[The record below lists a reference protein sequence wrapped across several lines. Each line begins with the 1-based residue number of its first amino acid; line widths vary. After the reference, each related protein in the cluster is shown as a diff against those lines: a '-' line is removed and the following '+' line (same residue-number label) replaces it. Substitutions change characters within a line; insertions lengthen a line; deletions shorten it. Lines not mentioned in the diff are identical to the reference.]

1 MELNALYKAFQK
13 LIGSSDIL
21 GSLLPVLMSNKKDEI
36 FTSYVEMVR
45 EDLETDNL
53 QKIFQYYF
61 ADRKEKC
68 QDYTPKSIAKLCAT
82 QTRTN
87 GNVVYDLCAGSGAL
101 TIRKWAENKD
111 KTFIC
116 EELDERVI
124 PILLFNMAVRNMSG
138 YVINRN
144 ALTLET
150 IKCFRLTSG
159 ENFSDI
165 AEIPN
170 IPSIEVDEIISN
182 PPYNIKWNAPPP
194 LLADERFQG
203 KPIPPSSNANFA
215 FVMTALSRMK
225 HGGRC
230 AFVLPN
236 GVLSSEVEKKMRE
249 YLINSGWIERVITLP
264 DKMSE
269 ATSIPTCVI
278 VFSEGNKTV
287 KFYDCRQKATQEQRD
302 QNGQFGGASHENR
315 TYHKTVNVL
324 PDDIIS
330 TVCGECENIAEF
342 SQEIGIEEI
351 VSNDYILVPSRY
363 IAFEERENQHR
374 PYTDIMADI
383 NRVLREKSMLK
394 ITVNEK
400 LAKDIGLYG
409 YAKACEE
416 SEDAETDLSQT
427 FEVLG
432 GEFEPAKKYI
442 TLTKSREFKVESI
455 DKENWSHLLRFFVLM
470 WQEHMTY
477 LNDEENRLLAELRDA
492 ALPDLL
498 NGKIDVSN
506 IDISEQIEKQY
517 EEVTN
522 Q

>member
-1 MELNALYKAFQK
+1 MELSALTKAFQNIIGKSNDLPKAVLRTLLSQNKNSALEDYMK
-13 LIGSSDIL
+13 LIDGDL
-21 GSLLPVLMSNKKDEI
+21 QTDE
-36 FTSYVEMVR
+36 
-45 EDLETDNL
+45 L
-53 QKIFQYYF
+53 QKIFQYYY

-68 QDYTPKSIAKLCAT
+68 QDYTPKSIAKLCAV

-87 GNVVYDLCAGSGAL
+87 GDVVYDLCAGSGAL
-101 TIRKWAENKD
+101 TIQKWAENKD

-150 IKCFRLTSG
+150 VKCFQLTSG

-165 AEIPN
+165 AEISNIPN
-170 IPSIEVDEIISN
+170 IEADEIISN
-182 PPYNIKWNAPPP
+182 PPYNIKWNAPVP

-215 FVMTALSRMK
+215 FVITALSRIK

-236 GVLSSEVEKKMRE
+236 GVLSSDVEKEMRD

-264 DKMSE
+264 DKMFE

-287 KFYDCRQKATQEQRD
+287 KFYDCRQKAIQEQRD

-324 PDDIIS
+324 PDDVIS

-342 SQEIGIEEI
+342 SQEVSIEKIIG
-351 VSNDYILVPSRY
+351 NDYILVPSRY
-363 IAFEERENQHR
+363 IAFEKRENQHR
-374 PYTDIMADI
+374 PYIDIMADI
-383 NRVLREKSMLK
+383 NRILREESMLK

-400 LAKDIGLYG
+400 LAKDIGLYD
-409 YAKACEE
+409 YAKGCEE
-416 SEDAETDLSQT
+416 AENVDLSQI

-432 GEFEPAKKYI
+432 GEFKPAKKYI
-442 TLTKSREFKVESI
+442 TLTKSREFKIESI
-455 DKENWSHLLRFFVLM
+455 DKENWPHLLRFFVLM
-470 WQEHMTY
+470 WQTHMTY

-492 ALPDLL
+492 ALPDFMS
-498 NGKIDVSN
+498 GKID
-506 IDISEQIEKQY
+506 ISGVKI
-517 EEVTN
+517 
-522 Q
+522 

>member
-1 MELNALYKAFQK
+1 MELSKLTNSFFS
-13 LIGSSDIL
+13 LIGTEKDDFLEIL
-21 GSLLPVLMSNKKDEI
+21 GSVLLSERKNEVLS
-36 FTSYVEMVR
+36 SYVNLVDG
-45 EDLETDNL
+45 DLSTDNL
-53 QKIFQYYF
+53 QKIFQYHY

-68 QDYTPKSIAKLCAT
+68 QDYTPKSIAKLCAA

-87 GNVVYDLCAGSGAL
+87 GGVVYDLCAGSGAL
-101 TIRKWAENKD
+101 TIQKWAED
-111 KTFIC
+111 KTKAFIC

-150 IKCFRLTSG
+150 VKCFQLTRG
-159 ENFSDI
+159 EKFSDI
-165 AEIPN
+165 SEIFSSP
-170 IPSIEVDEIISN
+170 IIEPDEIVSN
-182 PPYNIKWNAPPP
+182 PPYNIKWNAPVP

-225 HGGRC
+225 HDGRC

-236 GVLSSEVEKKMRE
+236 GVLSSDVENEMRE

-264 DKMSE
+264 DKMFE

-287 KFYDCRQKATQEQRD
+287 KFYDCRQKAVQEQRD

-330 TVCGECENIAEF
+330 TVCGECENITEF
-342 SQEIGIEEI
+342 SQEVGIEEI
-351 VSNDYILVPSRY
+351 VNNDYILVPSRY
-363 IAFEERENQHR
+363 ITFEERENQHR

-400 LAKDIGLYG
+400 LAKDIGLYD
-409 YAKACEE
+409 YAKACEK
-416 SEDAETDLSQT
+416 AENGYLSQT

-477 LNDEENRLLAELRDA
+477 LNNEENRLLAELRDA
-492 ALPDLL
+492 ALPDLM
-498 NGKIDVSN
+498 NGKIDVSGVK
-506 IDISEQIEKQY
+506 I
-517 EEVTN
+517 
-522 Q
+522 